1 MHLIFISDCYNQF
14 FNRSFPKSS
23 TLESLRFFIIATNNE
38 IEANQYLTKF
48 STLMRGMMENFTE
61 DFIPFLQVESS
72 LLLIIY
78 TRYHKQSGILRRFYR
93 FSDL

>member
-48 STLMRGMMENFTE
+48 SKVKRGMMENSMR

-72 LLLIIY
+72 LLLTIY

>member
-23 TLESLRFFIIATNNE
+23 TLESPCFFIIATNNE

-61 DFIPFLQVESS
+61 DFIPFSQAESN